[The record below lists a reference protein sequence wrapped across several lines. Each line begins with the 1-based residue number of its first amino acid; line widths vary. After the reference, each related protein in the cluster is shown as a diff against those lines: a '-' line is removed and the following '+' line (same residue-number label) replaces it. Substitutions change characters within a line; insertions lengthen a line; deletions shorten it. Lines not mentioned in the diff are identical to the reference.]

1 MLVLA
6 HMVVTMPNT
15 KIKSASPAVPSG
27 ARIPVFEELRQGQFV
42 FVGYVVTKFESAQM
56 KKAA

>member
-15 KIKSASPAVPSG
+15 KIKSASPASSSG
-27 ARIPVFEELRQGQFV
+27 ARIPVFEEV
-42 FVGYVVTKFESAQM
+42 FPGRVIFTGYVDEFVYVTR
-56 KKAA
+56 KAA